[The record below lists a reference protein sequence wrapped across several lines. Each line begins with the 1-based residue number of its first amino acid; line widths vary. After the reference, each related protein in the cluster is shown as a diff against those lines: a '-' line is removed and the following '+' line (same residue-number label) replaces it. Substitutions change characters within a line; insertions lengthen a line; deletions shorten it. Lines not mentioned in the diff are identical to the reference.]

1 MIIGVPREAH
11 RLEHR
16 VGLTPFAVRR
26 LTRLGH
32 AVVVERDAGLESHY
46 LDEAF
51 QESGGQIVYGTEE
64 VYKRADII
72 CGVGPMSGAEL
83 DLLKPDSIIVGF
95 HHLAINPRDN
105 VARLGEMRA
114 TLIGYE
120 IIRDA
125 HGDLPVLTPLS
136 EIAGQLAVHVAAFYL
151 QNETR
156 GRGILIGNVPGI
168 PPPTVLILG
177 AGTAG
182 RSAARV
188 ARATG
193 SHVIVLDEA
202 PDKLREINRD
212 LGGNAVT
219 VMATKGQMERYI
231 QFADVVIGAVLIPGA
246 RAPLVVTEEM
256 VRAMRP
262 GSVIIDLSIDQ
273 GGCVETSRP
282 TRLDEP
288 TFVQHGV
295 VHYCVPNMTANVAR
309 TASRA
314 LAQSTLPIV
323 SRIAGDG
330 IEAALRQD
338 PGLAEGVYMYRGK
351 LVKKDVGET
360 IGIDT
365 VSLDELL

>member
-1 MIIGVPREAH
+1 MNIGVPREAH

-16 VGLTPFAVRR
+16 VGLTRFAVRR
-26 LTRLGH
+26 LTWLGH
-32 AVVVERDAGLESHY
+32 TVLVERDAGAASHFP
-46 LDEAF
+46 DEVYE
-51 QESGGQIVYGTEE
+51 ESGGQIVYAAEE
-64 VYKRADII
+64 VYKRADLI
-72 CGVGPMSGAEL
+72 CRVGMLSGEEL
-83 DLLKPDSIIVGF
+83 DLLKPESIIMGF
-95 HHLAINPRDN
+95 HHLAIIPKES
-105 VARLGEMRA
+105 VARLVEMKA

-136 EIAGQLAVHVAAFYL
+136 EIAGQLAVHLAAFYL
-151 QNETR
+151 QNETQ

-188 ARATG
+188 AQSVG
-193 SHVIVLDEA
+193 CHVIVLDE
-202 PDKLREINRD
+202 DVTKLRVVNRD
-212 LGGNAVT
+212 LGGTGVT
-219 VMATKGQMERYI
+219 LMATRGRLERYI
-231 QFADVVIGAVLIPGA
+231 QFADAVIGAVLIPGA

-282 TRLDEP
+282 TPLDNP

-314 LAQSTLPIV
+314 VTQSALPIV
-323 SRIAGDG
+323 SRIAEAG
-330 IEAALRQD
+330 IEAALRGD

-351 LVKKDVGET
+351 LVRQDVGEAL
-360 IGIDT
+360 GIDT
-365 VSLDELL
+365 VSLHELL